1 MTAGRSGLQD
11 QRIAPLARIWV
22 TPLHGRIPY
31 DEPALRRLFEVHR
44 VTPQLQKLFTHWYL
58 PLCAW
63 HERAGIAPARL
74 SSLLKFL
81 RRVDLARPD
90 IPEKQVLAELRGSV
104 EAGDRCWVMD
114 ARVLAHALALRA
126 TAHGS
131 TTEPPKGD
139 TDDE

>member
-1 MTAGRSGLQD
+1 MRLRYA
-11 QRIAPLARIWV
+11 
-22 TPLHGRIPY
+22 LHGRIPY

-104 EAGDRCWVMD
+104 EAGDPRWVMD

-126 TAHGS
+126 TDHGS
-131 TTEPPKGD
+131 TTAPKEIPMMSD
-139 TDDE
+139 C